1 MRLKF
6 VSGTVFLAALAAVL
20 LLPGSALPVAE
31 IQEDQGLAAEF
42 QAFSR
47 SPEIDD

>member
-6 VSGTVFLAALAAVL
+6 VSGTVFLVALAVL